1 MGHADHGAGELVQE
15 LLQPFHAFGVQ
26 VVGGFV
32 KQQHVGLG
40 QQQAAQGHAALFTTG
55 QVADDGVPGRQAQR
69 VGGDFHL
76 VFDVVRAAGG
86 GRGDDGFQVSLL
98 SGQGVEIGV
107 RLGVGGVD
115 LVQALLGGDDGAQ
128 AFFNRLAHRVL
139 GVQLRFL
146 RQVADVQA
154 RHGDGFAFDLFI
166 DASHDLQQRRLA
178 RAVQAQHADLGARK
192 KRKRDI
198 TQNLPLGRHDLA
210 DAVHGVD
217 VLGHGL
223 V

>member
-1 MGHADHGAGELVQE
+1 M
-15 LLQPFHAFGVQ
+15 
-26 VVGGFV
+26 
-32 KQQHVGLG
+32 
-40 QQQAAQGHAALFTTG
+40 
-55 QVADDGVPGRQAQR
+55 
-69 VGGDFHL
+69 
-76 VFDVVRAAGG
+76 FDVVRAAGG

-98 SGQGVEIGV
+98 SGQRVEVGV

-198 TQNLPLGRHDLA
+198 AQNLPLGRHDLA